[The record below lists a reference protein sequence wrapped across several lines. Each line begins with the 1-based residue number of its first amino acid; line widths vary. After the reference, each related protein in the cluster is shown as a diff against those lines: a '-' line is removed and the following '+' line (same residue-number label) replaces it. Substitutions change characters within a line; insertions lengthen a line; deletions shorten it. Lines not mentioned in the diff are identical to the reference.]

1 MSEIRFTPS
10 VWQEAGRRYEQA
22 GADLVSGVVS
32 HLSVLDVSQI
42 GCDNGSHLVDQAL
55 SLVIPGVEEAFDAA
69 CRDLADNM
77 AGIGEAMS
85 DTGAAYQQLEET
97 QVALASQISQ
107 GLSPW
112 R

>member
-1 MSEIRFTPS
+1 MKE
-10 VWQEAGRRYEQA
+10 V
-22 GADLVSGVVS
+22 
-32 HLSVLDVSQI
+32 
-42 GCDNGSHLVDQAL
+42 
-55 SLVIPGVEEAFDAA
+55 FDAA

-97 QVALASQISQ
+97 QVALASQISR
-107 GLSPW
+107 GSSPW

>member
-10 VWQEAGRRYEQA
+10 VWESAGKAYEQA
-22 GADLVSGVVS
+22 GAELVSGVVS

-42 GCDNGSHLVDQAL
+42 GCDKGSHLVDQAL
-55 SLVIPGVEEAFDAA
+55 SLVIPAVKEAFDAA

-77 AGIGEAMS
+77 AGIGEAMT
-85 DTGAAYQQLEET
+85 DTGVAYQQLEET
-97 QVALASQISQ
+97 QVELASQISR
-107 GLSPW
+107 GASPW

>member
-1 MSEIRFTPS
+1 MSDIEFTPS

-32 HLSVLDVSQI
+32 HLSVLDVGQI
-42 GCDNGSHLVDQAL
+42 GCEKGSHVVDQAL
-55 SLVIPGVEEAFDAA
+55 SLVIPAVKEAFDAA

-77 AGIGEAMS
+77 AGIGEEMTE
-85 DTGAAYQQLEET
+85 TGASYRQLEET
-97 QVALASQISQ
+97 QAELAARISQ
-107 GLSPW
+107 GSSPW

>member
-10 VWQEAGRRYEQA
+10 AWGSAGKAYEQA
-22 GADLVSGVVS
+22 GAELVSGVVD

-42 GCDNGSHLVDQAL
+42 GCDKGSHLVDQAL
-55 SLVIPGVEEAFDAA
+55 SLVIPAVKEAFDAA

-77 AGIGEAMS
+77 AGIGAAMS
-85 DTGAAYQQLEET
+85 ETGVAYRQLEEA
-97 QVALASQISQ
+97 QVELASQISR
-107 GLSPW
+107 GASPW

>member
-10 VWQEAGRRYEQA
+10 AWDSAGKAYEHA
-22 GADLVSGVVS
+22 GAELVSGVVN

-42 GCDNGSHLVDQAL
+42 GCDKGSHLVDQAL
-55 SLVIPGVEEAFDAA
+55 SLVIPAVKEAFDAA

-77 AGIGEAMS
+77 AGIGAAMS
-85 DTGAAYQQLEET
+85 ETGVAYRQLEET
-97 QVALASQISQ
+97 QVELASQISR
-107 GLSPW
+107 GASPW

>member
-1 MSEIRFTPS
+1 MSDFRFTPS

-22 GADLVSGVVS
+22 GADLVSGVVN

-42 GCDNGSHLVDQAL
+42 GCDKGSHLVDQAL
-55 SLVIPGVEEAFDAA
+55 SLVIPAVKEAFDAA

-77 AGIGEAMS
+77 AGIGEAMN
-85 DTGAAYQQLEET
+85 DTGVAYQQLEAG
-97 QVALASQISQ
+97 QAALASQISR
-107 GLSPW
+107 GASPW

>member
-1 MSEIRFTPS
+1 VSDIRFTPAA
-10 VWQEAGRRYEQA
+10 WHEAGRRYEQA
-22 GADLVSGVVS
+22 GADLVAGVVN

-42 GCDNGSHLVDQAL
+42 GCDKGSHLVDQAL
-55 SLVIPGVEEAFDAA
+55 SLVVPAVKDAFDAA

-85 DTGAAYQQLEET
+85 STGAVYEQLEET
-97 QVALASQISQ
+97 QAELARQICQ
-107 GLSPW
+107 GSSPW

>member
-1 MSEIRFTPS
+1 MSDIEFTPS

-32 HLSVLDVSQI
+32 HLSVLDVGQI
-42 GCDNGSHLVDQAL
+42 GCEKGSHVVDQAL
-55 SLVIPGVEEAFDAA
+55 SLVIPAVKEAFDAA

-77 AGIGEAMS
+77 AGIGEAMTE
-85 DTGAAYQQLEET
+85 TGASYRQLEER
-97 QVALASQISQ
+97 QAELAARISQ
-107 GLSPW
+107 GSSPW

>member
-1 MSEIRFTPS
+1 MSDIRFTPS

-42 GCDNGSHLVDQAL
+42 GCDKGSHLVDQAL
-55 SLVIPGVEEAFDAA
+55 SFVIPAVTEAFDAA

-77 AGIGEAMS
+77 AGIGEAMA
-85 DTGAAYQQLEET
+85 DTGVAYEQLEEI
-97 QVALASQISQ
+97 QAELAKQISL
-107 GLSPW
+107 GLSAW